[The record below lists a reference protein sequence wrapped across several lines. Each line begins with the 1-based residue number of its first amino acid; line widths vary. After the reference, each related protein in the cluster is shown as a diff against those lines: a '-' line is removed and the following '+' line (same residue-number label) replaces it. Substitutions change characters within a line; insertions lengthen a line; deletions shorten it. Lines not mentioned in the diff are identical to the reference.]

1 MKLSFAA
8 RASLLALA
16 SAVTMPPASSFCAAP
31 KAAPKYD
38 PWPQEL
44 VLCPESVGDLT
55 HHRTAKG
62 LSARIDKW
70 MRAPSYLRLTMM
82 ELLLEEVLS
91 QRRHDLVDYTYEQG
105 GNDLGLIA
113 GRATEALERLLGAE
127 LPKITPTSSAE
138 HAKRVH
144 AEAAKLLRVYRSGLL
159 TLAGEYK
166 IGKPKEVLR
175 RAYDGK
181 ISPTRRATKDVYRT
195 ACVLAKLLQEWF
207 PIGKKM
213 SDLEEIVGYK
223 TLRASRS
230 RHAIYEF
237 DAGRSGYLFH
247 FKLSGELIDSVS
259 IGAL

>member
-1 MKLSFAA
+1 
-8 RASLLALA
+8 
-16 SAVTMPPASSFCAAP
+16 
-31 KAAPKYD
+31 
-38 PWPQEL
+38 
-44 VLCPESVGDLT
+44 
-55 HHRTAKG
+55 
-62 LSARIDKW
+62 
-70 MRAPSYLRLTMM
+70 M

-91 QRRHDLVDYTYEQG
+91 QTRYYLVDYTYEKG
-105 GNDLGLIA
+105 SNDLRLVA

-127 LPKITPTSSAE
+127 LPKITPASSAE

-166 IGKPKEVLR
+166 IGKPKEALKR
-175 RAYDGK
+175 TYEGK
-181 ISPTRRATKDVYRT
+181 IEQKSQHKEEVFRA
-195 ACVLAKLLQEWF
+195 ACLLAKLLQEWF
-207 PIGKKM
+207 PLGKKL